1 MPTEAAR
8 KSGDLIQFTEKDI
21 DLIRRTKMPEGSS
34 EDDLQLLLYYAR
46 KTGLNPL
53 LNQVYPSKRK
63 GKVTPQAT
71 IDGFRIAAERTGE
84 YLGQTTPLFCGP
96 DGQWTD
102 AWVSDAPPV
111 LAKVGI
117 LRRGFKEPLYGL
129 ARYAAYRQTDRQG
142 QLMDTWAK
150 MADTML
156 AKTAEA
162 LAFRKAFPNL
172 LSGLYT
178 AEEMDHLENEEQGPT
193 PVQPQTP
200 QQNTPKP
207 GPTPASRQAP
217 KAAKP
222 GEGGITEEQVKQMWE
237 LAQGIGLGVTE
248 LTKKCGEVLDTDI
261 ATPRALTSEQADI
274 VIAELLKTAQA
285 KAEETPPPEAH
296 PEAPNEAPSEVPP
309 ETVPAEQAAAS

>member
-1 MPTEAAR
+1 MPAEAPR
-8 KSGDLIQFTEKDI
+8 KSSGDLIQFTEKDI
-21 DLIRRTKMPEGSS
+21 DLIRRTKMPEGST
-34 EDDLQLLLYYAR
+34 EDDVQLLLYYAR

-96 DGQWTD
+96 DGVWTD
-102 AWVSDAPPV
+102 AWVSDAPPI

-117 LRRGFKEPLYGL
+117 LRRGFSEPLYGI
-129 ARYAAYRQTDRQG
+129 ARYAAYRQFDRSG

-178 AEEMDHLENEEQGPT
+178 AEEMDHLENEEQDPT
-193 PVQPQTP
+193 PQEPQAP
-200 QQNTPKP
+200 QAPQNAPKP
-207 GPTPASRQAP
+207 GPTPASRQTP

-222 GEGGITEEQVKQMWE
+222 GEGGVTEEQVKKMWD
-237 LAQGIGLGVTE
+237 LAQGVGLDVSG
-248 LTKKCGEVLDTDI
+248 LTKRCGEILDLDI
-261 ATPRALTSEQADI
+261 ATPRALTVEQADI
-274 VIAELLKTAQA
+274 VIAELLKAAQA
-285 KAEETPPPEAH
+285 KIEETPPPET
-296 PEAPNEAPSEVPP
+296 PNKVPP
-309 ETVPAEQAAAS
+309 EETPKEQAAAS